1 MNQSTTNQKRYDMVH
16 APNIKPHLLNGIPL
30 FLALA
35 TVIGC
40 NAKVE
45 VGSAANPGDQ
55 ENDVLRSP
63 QTWAQ

>member
-1 MNQSTTNQKRYDMVH
+1 MVH